1 VAGRDLEVQMG
12 QTYTSILA
20 VDDDPILLQVL
31 TAFFAK
37 YDITNVVTANNGIEA
52 TKLVVE
58 RDDIDLIVSD
68 LHMPGADGI
77 EFLDYLKGIG
87 CRVPLVIVS
96 SADKSAVMAAGVLAT
111 AYQLNFVGSLSKPI
125 DFNKLASLLGLL

>member
-1 VAGRDLEVQMG
+1 MG
-12 QTYTSILA
+12 QTYTSVLA

-31 TAFFAK
+31 TAFFARCG
-37 YDITNVVTANNGIEA
+37 ITNVMTANNGVEA
-52 TKLVVE
+52 TRLVVE
-58 RDDIDLIVSD
+58 HDGIDLIVSD

-96 SADKSAVMAAGVLAT
+96 SADKSTMMAAGVLAT
-111 AYQLNFVGSLSKPI
+111 AYQLNFLGSLSKPI
-125 DFNKLASLLGLL
+125 DFNKMTSLLSRS